1 MQLRLPYI
9 QQSKMK
15 ALEKKLFFKQDLFF
29 FCYKQKIIYLQDIK
43 KKYTRQFSVNSIM
56 SALFSFVLEPL
67 LNSGVLQ
74 NLSVLPSK
82 WNKNDSN
89 LKKLTIYSKGKSNF

>member
-1 MQLRLPYI
+1 MQLRLPYM

-29 FCYKQKIIYLQDIK
+29 LFYKQKIIHLQDIK

-74 NLSVLPSK
+74 NLLVLPSK

-89 LKKLTIYSKGKSNF
+89 LKKLKTNPKG

>member
-1 MQLRLPYI
+1 M

-15 ALEKKLFFKQDLFF
+15 AFEEKLFFKQDLFF
-29 FCYKQKIIYLQDIK
+29 LFYKQKIIHLQDIK
-43 KKYTRQFSVNSIM
+43 KKYRRQFSVNSIM

-82 WNKNDSN
+82 WKKNDSN
-89 LKKLTIYSKGKSNF
+89 LKKLTINPKGQLNF